1 MTTSIT
7 RRLSFQ
13 NGKAAMAFVCLLAL
27 EGCALLPG
35 QGPSSIDIA
44 LLDATAAEATRDYTI
59 INLNAS
65 TVQTLGPQRP
75 ASLSNEF
82 SDQMRGNASI
92 VIGIGDRL
100 IVNIWEASADGLFST
115 IERKQTPIDV
125 TVDENGNIF
134 IPYVGQI
141 NVIGMSIER
150 VRRSVE
156 AGLRGK
162 AVEPQVQVNLT
173 SNVGHQTTILG
184 DVAQPGRYDIPV
196 SGLRLIEAIAQAG
209 GATQSSFETEVTIVR
224 GEVSS
229 TIHLD
234 EVMRKYSN
242 NVWLMPRDTIQV
254 VRKPRTFTAFG
265 AVTSKNQIPFN
276 AETITL
282 VEALAQSGGL
292 NDNLAD
298 AGGVFLFRFESPARL
313 GSANV
318 QVPATLVEGK
328 AATIYRLD
336 FNQPQSFF
344 LARSFMMQDK
354 DIIYVAN
361 APAAEFRK
369 FVSTII
375 SPFLGLT
382 RVQPVLV
389 Q

>member
-1 MTTSIT
+1 MT
-7 RRLSFQ
+7 
-13 NGKAAMAFVCLLAL
+13 FVCLLAL

-35 QGPSSIDIA
+35 QGPSSMDIA
-44 LLDATAAEATRDYTI
+44 LLDETAAEANRDYTI

-100 IVNIWEASADGLFST
+100 IINIWEASADGLFST
-115 IERKQTPIDV
+115 TEKKQTPIDV
-125 TVDENGNIF
+125 TVDENGHIF

-141 NVIGMSIER
+141 NVMGMSVER
-150 VRRSVE
+150 VRQSVE

-162 AVEPQVQVNLT
+162 AVEPQVQVKLT
-173 SNVGHQTTILG
+173 SNGGHKAAILG

-209 GATQSSFETEVTIVR
+209 GATQASFETEVAIVR
-224 GEVSS
+224 GEVSR
-229 TIHLD
+229 TIRLD
-234 EVMRKYSN
+234 EVIRRSSN
-242 NVWLMPRDTIQV
+242 NVWLMPRDAVHVTH
-254 VRKPRTFTAFG
+254 KPRTFTAFG

-282 VEALAQSGGL
+282 VDALAQSGGL

-313 GSANV
+313 SSANV
-318 QVPATLVEGK
+318 QVPAKLVEGK

-336 FNQPQSFF
+336 FNQPQTFF
-344 LARSFMMQDK
+344 LAHSFMMQDK

-369 FVSTII
+369 FVSTIVA
-375 SPFLGLT
+375 PFLALT
-382 RVQPVLV
+382 RSTTVLV
-389 Q
+389 GQPP

>member
-1 MTTSIT
+1 
-7 RRLSFQ
+7 
-13 NGKAAMAFVCLLAL
+13 MALVCLLAL

-35 QGPSSIDIA
+35 QGPSAIDIA

-59 INLNAS
+59 INLDAS

-82 SDQMRGNASI
+82 SDQMRGHASI

-100 IVNIWEASADGLFST
+100 IINIWEASADGLFST
-115 IERKQTPIDV
+115 IEKKQTPIDV

-141 NVIGMSIER
+141 DVIGMSVER
-150 VRRSVE
+150 VRQSVE

-162 AVEPQVQVNLT
+162 AVEPQVQVALT
-173 SNVGHQTTILG
+173 SNVGHKATIFG

-209 GATQSSFETEVTIVR
+209 GATQASFETEVTIVR
-224 GEVSS
+224 GEVGS
-229 TIHLD
+229 TIRLD
-234 EVMRKYSN
+234 EVMRKSSN
-242 NVWLMPRDTIQV
+242 NVWLMPRDTVQV
-254 VRKPRTFTAFG
+254 AHKPRTFTAFG

-276 AETITL
+276 AEAITL

-313 GSANV
+313 DSANV
-318 QVPATLVEGK
+318 QVPAALVEGK
-328 AATIYRLD
+328 VATIYRLN
-336 FNQPQSFF
+336 FNQPQAFF

-382 RVQPVLV
+382 RLQPAIVQ
-389 Q
+389 

>member
-1 MTTSIT
+1 MT
-7 RRLSFQ
+7 
-13 NGKAAMAFVCLLAL
+13 FVFLLAL

-35 QGPSSIDIA
+35 QGPSAIDIA

-59 INLNAS
+59 INLDAS

-82 SDQMRGNASI
+82 SDQMRGNSSI

-100 IVNIWEASADGLFST
+100 IINIWEASADGLFST
-115 IERKQTPIDV
+115 IEKKQTPIDV

-141 NVIGMSIER
+141 DVIGMSVER
-150 VRRSVE
+150 VRQSVE

-162 AVEPQVQVNLT
+162 AVEPQVQVTLT
-173 SNVGHQTTILG
+173 SNVGHKATIFG

-209 GATQSSFETEVTIVR
+209 GTTQASFETEVTIVR
-224 GEVSS
+224 GEVGS
-229 TIHLD
+229 TIRLD
-234 EVMRKYSN
+234 EVMRKSSN
-242 NVWLMPRDTIQV
+242 NVWLMPRDTVQV
-254 VRKPRTFTAFG
+254 AHKPRTFTAFG
-265 AVTSKNQIPFN
+265 AVTSKNQILFN
-276 AETITL
+276 AEAITL

-313 GSANV
+313 SSANV
-318 QVPATLVEGK
+318 QVPAALVEGK
-328 AATIYRLD
+328 VATIYRLD
-336 FNQPQSFF
+336 FNQPQAFF

-369 FVSTII
+369 FVSTIVA
-375 SPFLGLT
+375 PFLALT
-382 RVQPVLV
+382 RSTTVLV
-389 Q
+389 GQPP